1 VSKLTL
7 ALSVLIL
14 ATLPLALGCS
24 SGTCVAIPDGV
35 YTAIGPDGQPLLTS
49 AFVLPLALDA
59 DLTDG
64 ALLDAARDAGSR
76 DAAQNDAAARDAAT
90 RDAAARDAS
99 AHDAAGVWDAG
110 RDVAS
115 ARDAAAHDAGIVR
128 DGGGSAHDAGT
139 TADAATAH
147 DAADPVDAEAIP
159 DAGGTNVPVT
169 YTFHGGLPVPY
180 DTWDCRKSALTCE
193 MTYICNTPGQPTV
206 SIVTSYVTGPQASLA
221 FSVTPPGTVVHL
233 QPPPPLTVGTAAAT
247 RAQRP

>member
-76 DAAQNDAAARDAAT
+76 DAA
-90 RDAAARDAS
+90 ARDAS

-139 TADAATAH
+139 TADAAATAH